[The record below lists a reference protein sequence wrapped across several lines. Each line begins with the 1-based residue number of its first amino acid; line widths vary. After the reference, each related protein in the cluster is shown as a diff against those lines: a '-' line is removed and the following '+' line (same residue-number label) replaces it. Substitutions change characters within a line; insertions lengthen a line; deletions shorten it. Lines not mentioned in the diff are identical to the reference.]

1 MPAQPSLNLP
11 TLTLPAL
18 TLRSRRDDDL
28 PTLWRWLHAESDPEW
43 KRWDAPYFHAAGGP
57 STLSLTD
64 FTAREGG
71 RAPDPHGRIIALDG
85 ACIGQVT
92 RHEEAPE
99 GGGWWDLGVLIFDPR
114 HWGGGLGTQALRL
127 WADATFVETGAH
139 VLTLT
144 TWGGN
149 ERMIRAAARTGF
161 HECARIPQARAW
173 AGQRWDSVK
182 LAQLRTGWA
191 GGQAP

>member
-1 MPAQPSLNLP
+1 MPAP

-18 TLRSRRDDDL
+18 TLRDRRDDDL

-43 KRWDAPYFHAAGGP
+43 KRWDAPYFH
-57 STLSLTD
+57 
-64 FTAREGG
+64 
-71 RAPDPHGRIIALDG
+71 
-85 ACIGQVT
+85 
-92 RHEEAPE
+92 EEAPA
-99 GGGWWDLGVLIFDPR
+99 GGGWWELGVLIFDPR

-127 WADATFVETGAH
+127 WTDATFAQTGAH

-149 ERMIRAAARTGF
+149 ERIIRAAARTGF

-191 GGQAP
+191 GDQAP